1 MHSARHQHGI
11 IDGPLPT
18 ALLTP
23 AALCAPEHGAIASFI
38 GVVRNHHHGRG
49 VTHLVYDCYRPMAE
63 KLLADLVL
71 EAAAKFDP
79 ELRATIHHG
88 IGRMDPGQPSVAIH
102 VASAHRVAAFD
113 ACRHLIERIKE
124 DLPVWKQEFYDDGT
138 SLWLKGS

>member
-11 IDGPLPT
+11 IDGAIPT
-18 ALLTP
+18 TLLTS
-23 AALCAPEHGAIASFI
+23 ATLCAPEHGAIASFI
-38 GVVRNHHHGRG
+38 GVVRNHHNGRG
-49 VTHLVYDCYRPMAE
+49 VTHLIYDCYRPMAK
-63 KLLADLVL
+63 KLLADLAQ
-71 EAAAKFDP
+71 EAATKFDQ
-79 ELRATIHHG
+79 ELRVTIHHG
-88 IGRMDPGQPSVAIH
+88 IGRMEPGQPSIAIH

>member
-1 MHSARHQHGI
+1 MPSAPHQHGI
-11 IDGPLPT
+11 IDGPLPAT
-18 ALLTP
+18 LLTP
-23 AALCAPEHGAIASFI
+23 AALCTPAYGAIASFV
-38 GVVRNHHHGRG
+38 GVVRNHHQGRG
-49 VTHLVYDCYRPMAE
+49 VAYLVYDCYRPMAG
-63 KLLADLVL
+63 KLLAELAQ
-71 EAAAKFDP
+71 EAAARFDP
-79 ELRATIHHG
+79 GLRTIIHHG

>member
-1 MHSARHQHGI
+1 MATRSGI
-11 IDGPLPT
+11 VAGPLAD

-23 AALCAPEHGAIASFI
+23 AALCAPDHGAIASFI

-49 VTHLVYDCYRPMAE
+49 VTHLVYDCYQPMAE
-63 KLLADLVL
+63 RMLAELIA
-71 EAAAKFDP
+71 EAAARFDAG
-79 ELRATIHHG
+79 LSAQVHHG
-88 IGRMDPGQPSVAIH
+88 IGRMDPGQASVAIH

-113 ACRHLIERIKE
+113 ACRHLIERIKQ